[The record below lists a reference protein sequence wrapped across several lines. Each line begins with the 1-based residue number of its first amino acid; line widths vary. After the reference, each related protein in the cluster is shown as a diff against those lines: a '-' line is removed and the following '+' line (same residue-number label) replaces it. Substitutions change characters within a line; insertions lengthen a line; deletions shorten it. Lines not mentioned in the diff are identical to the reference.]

1 MRELILAADY
11 AHPARAIFRNLA
23 TPHVSRR
30 AEPFEPLRHHGIA
43 VQNRNRS
50 WVRSVRPR
58 RAAELLYFVRLRR
71 WASLPMVTTCHS
83 LSDGGKY
90 WVGVAVHKLTSRKFN
105 TPLPVRHPRPAGD
118 ARYSPRGPDGVAW
131 RAQRPEVGINKPE
144 LWIRRDLAEVMDLV
158 DRANDAALQTIRAQR
173 MPSEIADPELT
184 PRVVVAALAC

>member
-1 MRELILAADY
+1 
-11 AHPARAIFRNLA
+11 
-23 TPHVSRR
+23 
-30 AEPFEPLRHHGIA
+30 
-43 VQNRNRS
+43 
-50 WVRSVRPR
+50 
-58 RAAELLYFVRLRR
+58 
-71 WASLPMVTTCHS
+71 MVTTCHS

-173 MPSEIADPELT
+173 MPSEIADPELA
-184 PRVVVAALAC
+184 PRVVVAALACRRSVAIAIPGLGFALSLSPSMPVQWRTVGHHAAGASAAAISVKLRP